1 MGNFKVR
8 RGIVGPPVF
17 SIAAAW
23 CRRDDS
29 RGEGKVFV
37 KRMKVG
43 QKIVQGVEANIQALC
58 SSAC

>member
-1 MGNFKVR
+1 M
-8 RGIVGPPVF
+8 F